1 MGGLGGHMAHMSE
14 DLELTF
20 NDIVSILGNV
30 ASADIEAVTEKVD
43 GQNLF
48 LTVDESGE
56 IRAARN
62 SGDIKKGGMS
72 TAEYA
77 SKWAGHPAES
87 AFTNGFAAV
96 SAALR
101 RLSPETLSDIFAGGD
116 RYVNMEIM
124 YPGNPNIIL
133 YSAPQIVLHG
143 LKYFGPLALK
153 DRSELSDDERAELRD
168 LATASAGGFPHL
180 VKAVDGG
187 QEQIGEELWTVN
199 GPKIVALNKLANG
212 TALAEVTEK
221 IQSFAAPVGMDAQ
234 LRDYVELKVRN
245 YATQVGLPED
255 RLEGLLKLMIDR
267 EGATDEGIT
276 VNSLKKGLPTELK
289 SVVSTLG
296 ATTKSR
302 KYIATILH
310 PIEIAISDFAIEVL
324 RGLKSYFVDEHDE
337 EVIRMRD
344 ELQKS
349 IVHLKAL
356 QSAGDENM
364 GALIDKQLAKLG
376 DIENL
381 ASTMEGVVF
390 EYPVGSGSIYKLT
403 GAFAMANQIIG
414 RARRTGMTEE
424 LGNEFSIKVSR
435 DRQVSKPLSEWLKEI
450 EEAKH
455 QYTKLPRSVYED
467 IMNGSAIVDIVEEN
481 NAMPTVYNTILTY
494 VNGLNEEEV
503 ELDIVDA
510 EVADPEGTA
519 AGTDVVALVP
529 GAFKPPHRG
538 HLEMVEKYAQD
549 ATKVIVLISDP
560 LLSSRTLEDGTV
572 INASHAKS
580 MWDLLT
586 NHLSNVTVGIYK
598 DPEVR
603 SPMGAAYALAGPPQ
617 DREAAMAKVVADP
630 PIEPIKPGSEIILG
644 ASTKGGDEKRW
655 SGAEKYVGGGP
666 GGDLVLRDP
675 AVTAKEPTQHSTE
688 YMRILSVSPL
698 KEEMPSVVKGKN
710 PMDFHASDMRYL
722 LSKASEDAEAVELL
736 EDFVGGPKTVKEFL
750 TILGIRSGSSEPE
763 LEAPLEEMSAQ
774 GVAGGGAV
782 EGGAGGIGPLHRSGS
797 DKPAKRAKKKKKKAK
812 QKEYIDLSLV
822 DEVLELLIK
831 RGIIL

>member
-1 MGGLGGHMAHMSE
+1 MGGAGGHMRHPHDLNEVDSGKDVIALFRAIPAYLKSKEFEGGETSSLKLDGSNNGLRLVYRDGRYQFAIDRGSKGELDIQGVTADQLEDRFKSKPVIDPETGEETVKQHGMVASSSLLLNMMNVPLEERRDEMFSVLKELGFLVEEEGRLIPDPTKYLSIEYVERKAFDHPTDPNLGRANVIFYPFDFIAFHGVSE
-14 DLELTF
+14 FFEMVLKRTGDVVRSGPKPGPEDAGPGKPIPYNRQALSELVELVTPYAPEEFRVFGPVSLKVAAAAGEEGAEDDITGALEQLSQNIERALNTNISIRVRADPNEPPLTMTLEDWLQRAKNFNYQPNIRLTNGKKVSPFHKNIHKALIVDGISVPELVDDPEMGQDQCDLSGKLHDCEKAIYGAIF
-20 NDIVSILGNV
+20 IEAARILGNTV
-30 ASADIEAVTEKVD
+30 KKSLMPAVEEF
-43 GQNLF
+43 G
-48 LTVDESGE
+48 
-56 IRAARN
+56 
-62 SGDIKKGGMS
+62 
-72 TAEYA
+72 
-77 SKWAGHPAES
+77 P
-87 AFTNGFAAV
+87 AV
-96 SAALR
+96 SH
-101 RLSPETLSDIFAGGD
+101 EGIVIDAGMRFGKKKTGHAFKITGEFIVD
-116 RYVNMEIM
+116 ASGGAYAVN
-124 YPGNPNIIL
+124 
-133 YSAPQIVLHG
+133 
-143 LKYFGPLALK
+143 
-153 DRSELSDDERAELRD
+153 R
-168 LATASAGGFPHL
+168 
-180 VKAVDGG
+180 
-187 QEQIGEELWTVN
+187 GEELP
-199 GPKIVALNKLANG
+199 G
-212 TALAEVTEK
+212 
-221 IQSFAAPVGMDAQ
+221 
-234 LRDYVELKVRN
+234 LR
-245 YATQVGLPED
+245 ED
-255 RLEGLLKLMIDR
+255 
-267 EGATDEGIT
+267 
-276 VNSLKKGLPTELK
+276 
-289 SVVSTLG
+289 
-296 ATTKSR
+296 
-302 KYIATILH
+302 
-310 PIEIAISDFAIEVL
+310 
-324 RGLKSYFVDEHDE
+324 
-337 EVIRMRD
+337 
-344 ELQKS
+344 
-349 IVHLKAL
+349 
-356 QSAGDENM
+356 
-364 GALIDKQLAKLG
+364 
-376 DIENL
+376 
-381 ASTMEGVVF
+381 
-390 EYPVGSGSIYKLT
+390 
-403 GAFAMANQIIG
+403 
-414 RARRTGMTEE
+414 
-424 LGNEFSIKVSR
+424 
-435 DRQVSKPLSEWLKEI
+435 
-450 EEAKH
+450 
-455 QYTKLPRSVYED
+455 
-467 IMNGSAIVDIVEEN
+467 
-481 NAMPTVYNTILTY
+481 
-494 VNGLNEEEV
+494 EEV

-822 DEVLELLIK
+822 DEVLELLIE
-831 RGIIL
+831 RGVTL